1 MESVILE
8 LESKIEEID
17 TLMNSMT
24 DYEKINE
31 LSIQRSKIEEEI
43 ELKNE
48 RWMELLE
55 IEEQIKSGK

>member
-1 MESVILE
+1 
-8 LESKIEEID
+8 
-17 TLMNSMT
+17 MNTIT

-31 LSIQRSKIEEEI
+31 LSIQRSKIETEI

-55 IEEQIKSGK
+55 IEEQIKNSR